1 VRTEGSQRPTLKLV
15 GGGKEKS
22 GVASDFYGL
31 TSHASTTSHRIQSQ
45 VLLEYLNSLECE
57 IENLEYRFS
66 KVCAT
71 LNIVM
76 ARLVE
81 LGLIGA
87 NINTTEEGEENES
100 IRNMDTLRD

>member
-15 GGGKEKS
+15 GGGKVKS
-22 GVASDFYGL
+22 GVASDSYGL
-31 TSHASTTSHRIQSQ
+31 TNPALTTSHRIQSQ

-87 NINTTEEGEENES
+87 SSSITEEEKC
-100 IRNMDTLRD
+100 

>member
-1 VRTEGSQRPTLKLV
+1 MRTEGSQKPTLRLV
-15 GGGKEKS
+15 GGGKARS
-22 GVASDFYGL
+22 GSALDYSGL
-31 TSHASTTSHRIQSQ
+31 TNPASTTSHRIQSQ

-57 IENLEYRFS
+57 IENLESKFS
-66 KVCAT
+66 KVCVT

-87 NINTTEEGEENES
+87 NINITEEED
-100 IRNMDTLRD
+100 DTRW

>member
-1 VRTEGSQRPTLKLV
+1 MRTEGSQRPTLKLV
-15 GGGKEKS
+15 GGGRAS
-22 GVASDFYGL
+22 NGVASDSSGL
-31 TSHASTTSHRIQSQ
+31 TSPASTTSHRIQSQ

-87 NINTTEEGEENES
+87 NINITEEEEC
-100 IRNMDTLRD
+100 

>member
-1 VRTEGSQRPTLKLV
+1 MRTEGSQRPTLKLV
-15 GGGKEKS
+15 GGGMASS
-22 GVASDFYGL
+22 GSALDYSGL
-31 TSHASTTSHRIQSQ
+31 TNPASTTSHRIQSQ

-66 KVCAT
+66 KVCVT

-81 LGLIGA
+81 LGLIG
-87 NINTTEEGEENES
+87 IRLDHTTTEEEEC
-100 IRNMDTLRD
+100 